1 MLHNQSG
8 QEETEALGADASGTA
23 EPEAAE
29 STSANANAQDQAA
42 EVEAE
47 LVEEIVELAEVE
59 EVLAEA
65 EVELT
70 EDVVELVVAEE
81 ALAEVEAELVDA
93 EIVRDVVEDELVEE
107 LVELAEVEDVLAEAE
122 AELAEDVVELVVAE
136 EALAEVEA
144 ELADEQAQLAAVK
157 TELAKA
163 EAELAAVAAAA
174 AATAEPGLKRGDLVE
189 ATILETSPTA
199 IKVQLGEHG
208 EGTIPSGELERMGRK
223 ALEALK
229 VGAPLTVFIV
239 NPRAKEGGA
248 LVSINRAEEELDWQ
262 RAESFKASQD
272 VYDTKIAGYNKGGLI
287 VKFGRL
293 RGFVPQSQMNAER
306 RRMDEAETPET
317 RWGKM
322 VNEPIVVKVMEV
334 DKSRNRLILSERSA
348 ARESREKRKEALIS
362 QLTVG
367 ETRSGRVVSLEDFGA
382 FIDIGGA
389 EGLIHLTE
397 LSWHHV
403 THPRQFLEIGQVID
417 VRVISVDP
425 QAKRIGLSLKAL
437 EMDPWDR
444 VATEYNTG
452 QLVRAKVTKLTK
464 FGAFAEIDDL
474 PEIEGLI
481 HISELSDRRVTHPKE
496 VVNEGD
502 ELTLRIVKMDIA
514 NRRLGLSLKKVN
526 SPEYLDSDWDLA
538 ADDDT
543 DGPETTEEPTAPET
557 PEASAEP
564 EAPAAP
570 EANAAPEADDGP
582 ETAE

>member
-8 QEETEALGADASGTA
+8 PEETEALGADALEMA

-29 STSANANAQDQAA
+29 TTSAGADAQANTPEPADAEPVAEPAAEEATVTAEAEPVAEPAAEEATVTAEAEPETPAEPEPAQA
-42 EVEAE
+42 EVEPVSEPAE
-47 LVEEIVELAEVE
+47 PAPASVE
-59 EVLAEA
+59 
-65 EVELT
+65 
-70 EDVVELVVAEE
+70 
-81 ALAEVEAELVDA
+81 
-93 EIVRDVVEDELVEE
+93 
-107 LVELAEVEDVLAEAE
+107 
-122 AELAEDVVELVVAE
+122 
-136 EALAEVEA
+136 
-144 ELADEQAQLAAVK
+144 K
-157 TELAKA
+157 KA
-163 EAELAAVAAAA
+163 EPPSPAPQP
-174 AATAEPGLKRGDLVE
+174 EPETGLKRGELVE
-189 ATILETSPTA
+189 ATILDTSPTA

-229 VGAPLTVFIV
+229 VGAPLTVYIV
-239 NPRAKEGGA
+239 NPHAKEGGA

-262 RAESFKASQD
+262 RANNFKNSQE

-287 VKFGRL
+287 VKFGHL

-348 ARESREKRKEALIS
+348 ARESREKRKETLIN
-362 QLTVG
+362 QLAVG
-367 ETRSGRVVSLEDFGA
+367 ETRTGRVVSLEDFGA

-403 THPRQFLEIGQVID
+403 THPRQFLEIGQEID
-417 VRVISVDP
+417 VRVISIDP
-425 QAKRIGLSLKAL
+425 EAKRIGLSLKAL

-444 VATEYNTG
+444 VATEYNSG

-464 FGAFAEIDDL
+464 FGAFAEIEGL

-502 ELTLRIVKMDIA
+502 ELTLRIVKMDIE

-526 SPEYLDSDWDLA
+526 SPEYLDSDWD
-538 ADDDT
+538 
-543 DGPETTEEPTAPET
+543 TE
-557 PEASAEP
+557 
-564 EAPAAP
+564 
-570 EANAAPEADDGP
+570 
-582 ETAE
+582 